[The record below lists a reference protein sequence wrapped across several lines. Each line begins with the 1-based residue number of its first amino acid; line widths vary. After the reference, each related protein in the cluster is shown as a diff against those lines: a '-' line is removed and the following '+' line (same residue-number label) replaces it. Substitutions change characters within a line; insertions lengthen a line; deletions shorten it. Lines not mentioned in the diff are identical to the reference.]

1 MLYFTRCP
9 LFLWLQSLFFFSIVH
24 LHMNSIGWTRT
35 GQHHW
40 KKKESTDLTQTKAL
54 QAKAQKYH
62 ASASS
67 DSPPKRYVFPTVSIF
82 EHDGIILQKPR
93 FKDFYREHIQ
103 PTFSIQTAD
112 PERRAKATGKRNC
125 TQDLSQSAKEVNK
138 VRLNK
143 LFSVFI

>member
-1 MLYFTRCP
+1 MNQNRPT
-9 LFLWLQSLFFFSIVH
+9 SLK
-24 LHMNSIGWTRT
+24 N
-35 GQHHW
+35 
-40 KKKESTDLTQTKAL
+40 KESTVLNQTEAL

-62 ASASS
+62 APASS

-112 PERRAKATGKRNC
+112 PERK
-125 TQDLSQSAKEVNK
+125 SQSHREKE
-138 VRLNK
+138 LHAGP
-143 LFSVFI
+143 LSVSKRSEQSSSEQIVFCFHKDSY